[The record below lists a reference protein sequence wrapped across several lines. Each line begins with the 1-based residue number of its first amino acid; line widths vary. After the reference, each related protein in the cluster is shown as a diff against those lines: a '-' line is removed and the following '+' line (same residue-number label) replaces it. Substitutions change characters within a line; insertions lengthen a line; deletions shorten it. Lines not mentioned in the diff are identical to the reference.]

1 MTVFLFGLDGL
12 SLQNL
17 HDIMQRRNLPH
28 FRLLLQKGYSS
39 SLKSVHPY
47 VTAPNWTSIFS
58 GVNPGRHGIFDMSSF
73 KEKRRIVP
81 NMRDCDV
88 PFVWDY
94 ASWAGKR
101 MLSMGVPF
109 CHPPPIVNGWW
120 VSGRF
125 TPNFYCYP
133 QNLSSIYDLSGF
145 ECKNIS
151 TQRRMKIIEKIGID
165 RYSEEELVRLEKR
178 KKAMLKMLD
187 SSTWDFILLVDEL
200 PDKLFHYAYG
210 DYKVMSE
217 MFIRLD
223 EWLGE
228 ILNRMK
234 KNDSLIVVTD
244 HGFDLTTRTLY
255 LGKWLTQNGYIVKKW
270 VNNYQKS
277 PYPSI
282 VNPLISYLVHI
293 SRRKSYSLHHL
304 TFGFLKNLLG
314 ELKKE
319 VYQSLRVQE
328 EITFLTTLEKAKHC
342 WIKLSNHS
350 KGAAYSR
357 ESSFLK
363 TFEPLIQRG
372 IIYGIAKPADL
383 YSGVH
388 RFEAP
393 GDLLVETVDGWSINT
408 SKIRNNTIIERSVG
422 RLHSPE
428 GLIIIY
434 GEELNINNARKPN
447 VCDTLP
453 TTLSLL
459 RLPLPEGLDGR
470 TLLE

>member
-17 HDIMQRRNLPH
+17 HDIMQTTSLPH
-28 FRLLLQKGYSS
+28 FRLLLQEGYSS

-58 GVNPGRHGIFDMSSF
+58 GVNPGRHGIFDMSSLRG
-73 KEKRRIVP
+73 KRRIVP

-94 ASWAGKR
+94 VSWAGKR

-109 CHPPPIVNGWW
+109 CRPPPIVNGWW

-133 QNLSSIYDLSGF
+133 SNLSSIYDLSGF
-145 ECKNIS
+145 EYKNIS
-151 TQRRMKIIEKIGID
+151 TQRRMKIMEKIGID
-165 RYSEEELVRLEKR
+165 RYSEEVLVRLEKR

-210 DYKVMSE
+210 DWKLMGE
-217 MFIRLD
+217 MFIRID

-228 ILNRMK
+228 ILNRMR

-244 HGFDLTTRTLY
+244 HGFELTSKTLY
-255 LGKWLTQNGYIVKKW
+255 LGEWLTRNGYIVKKW
-270 VNNYQKS
+270 ADNYQRT

-282 VNPLISYLVHI
+282 VRQLISYLVDI
-293 SRRKSYSLHHL
+293 SRRKSYSLYHF
-304 TFGFLKNLLG
+304 TFGFLKNLVE

-328 EITFLTTLEKAKHC
+328 EITFLTTLEKSKHC
-342 WIKLSNHS
+342 WIKFS
-350 KGAAYSR
+350 KNAACSQ
-357 ESSFLK
+357 ELSFLK
-363 TFEPLIQRG
+363 TFEPLIQRT

-388 RFEAP
+388 KFEAP
-393 GDLLVETVDGWSINT
+393 GDLLVETVSGWSINT
-408 SKIRNNTIIERSVG
+408 SKIRNDTITEGSAG

-428 GLIIIY
+428 GLVIIHK
-434 GEELNINNARKPN
+434 EELNIKRERKPN
-447 VCDTLP
+447 VYDILP
-453 TTLSLL
+453 TILTLL
-459 RLPLPEGLDGR
+459 RLPLPEGLDGT